1 MEPLTWTGSL
11 GGLIVPVVQFGLI
24 ALLVGIVG
32 SFTAVFATSTQP
44 VFAPGGAVITPWR
57 PTTASSLAELI
68 LPGIVTG
75 FVLYMVEAMSTEATL
90 SSWLTS
96 TGMPGWTVVTP
107 GPTDSTVPA
116 DSWPKISGKWASPS
130 LPDKAERSVPHNVA

>member
-11 GGLIVPVVQFGLI
+11 GGLIVPIVQFGLI

-75 FVLYMVEAMSTEATL
+75 FVLYMVEVMSTEATL

-96 TGMPGWTVVTP
+96 TGMPGWTVVSLTALVFFLS
-107 GPTDSTVPA
+107 GAFIAWVLQRAPA
-116 DSWPKISGKWASPS
+116 SSYWC
-130 LPDKAERSVPHNVA
+130 

>member
-11 GGLIVPVVQFGLI
+11 GGLIVPIVQFGLI

-68 LPGIVTG
+68 LPGIVRIG
-75 FVLYMVEAMSTEATL
+75 FEVSDRYLFDVQHVNRPFLHCFCANHRLVPYVPYVPYEILLHLY
-90 SSWLTS
+90 
-96 TGMPGWTVVTP
+96 
-107 GPTDSTVPA
+107 
-116 DSWPKISGKWASPS
+116 IHHFNS
-130 LPDKAERSVPHNVA
+130 LKFVQ